1 MEIADVD
8 KNGVLTLEE
17 FQEFFSH
24 LEGIVIT
31 DDEMEHIFSDID
43 ENDNGTLTQE
53 EFAQALCRT
62 ILSED
67 AQDEPSSD
75 EGSEDD
81 IEVAYGQ

>member
-1 MEIADVD
+1 
-8 KNGVLTLEE
+8 
-17 FQEFFSH
+17 
-24 LEGIVIT
+24 
-31 DDEMEHIFSDID
+31 MEHIFSDID